1 MFEHV
6 FDLQMFAE
14 EEAVEQTIETEATD
28 STEGE
33 PEEEKEPI
41 PEELGGLP
49 EEAAREVMAEAEKL
63 QQGEPQED
71 TGEVSKAEEEGIV
84 KNQAI
89 PYTRFKQKVDE
100 SNALKAELESYKAKY
115 GELNTQPPQQSQ
127 PAQQVQQQQPA
138 YAAMQPV
145 QYQQSVPQEMP
156 PLNLTPEIVKQIDE
170 LKKQEAIRMTG
181 LSKEDLDSMEYMEDD
196 DPRKQQYQF
205 ALKMAENS
213 IVSRIQQARIEQARQ
228 AEAFMQAHNASVAD
242 YNAFA
247 SKEMAA
253 PDFQQVMTFA
263 SGDYLSKKSPAERQ
277 TILDAYNRV
286 ERNTASPAEVLLIK
300 NYFTEAKNAFYGQNT
315 PKKKNNAMTKAQQ
328 AASFPRSQQ
337 VEGASDNDTG
347 VSVATLEKMLAEK
360 PWDEIPKKYQR
371 MLMGE

>member
-14 EEAVEQTIETEATD
+14 DEASVDTVDTEVAADEAGEQ
-28 STEGE
+28 
-33 PEEEKEPI
+33 EEEKEPI

-49 EEAAREVMAEAEKL
+49 EEAAREAMAEAEKL
-63 QQGEPQED
+63 QQKEEEPQED

-89 PYTRFKQKVDE
+89 PYSRFKQKVDE

-115 GELNTQPPQQSQ
+115 GELNAQPAPQPQQSQ
-127 PAQQVQQQQPA
+127 PAQ
-138 YAAMQPV
+138 MNPV
-145 QYQQSVPQEMP
+145 QYQPMPQEMP
-156 PLNLTPEIVKQIDE
+156 PLNLTPEIVKQIDT
-170 LKKQEAIRMTG
+170 LKKQEALRMTG
-181 LSKEDLDSMEYMEDD
+181 LSQEDLDGMEYMEDT

-205 ALKMAENS
+205 ALKMAESN
-213 IVSRIQQARIEQARQ
+213 IVSRIQQARVEQAQQ

-247 SKEMAA
+247 QKEMAA
-253 PDFQQVMTFA
+253 PDFQQVMKFA
-263 SGDYLSKKSPAERQ
+263 TEDYFEKKSPAEQQ
-277 TILDAYNRV
+277 TIANAYVRV
-286 ERNTASPAEVLLIK
+286 ERNTASPAEVMLIK
-300 NYFTEAKNAFYGQNT
+300 NYFTEAKNAFHGQNKAST
-315 PKKKNNAMTKAQQ
+315 KNSMTKAKQ

-337 VEGASDNDTG
+337 VEGTSDNDPG

-360 PWDEIPKKYQR
+360 TWDEIDPKWQKL
-371 MLMGE
+371 LMGE

>member
-1 MFEHV
+1 MFDYV

-14 EEAVEQTIETEATD
+14 DEASVDTVDTEVAADEAGEQ
-28 STEGE
+28 
-33 PEEEKEPI
+33 EEEKEPI

-63 QQGEPQED
+63 QQKEEEPQED

-89 PYTRFKQKVDE
+89 PYSRFKQKVDE

-115 GELNTQPPQQSQ
+115 GELNAQPAPQPQQSQ
-127 PAQQVQQQQPA
+127 PAPQQVQYQPA
-138 YAAMQPV
+138 
-145 QYQQSVPQEMP
+145 PQEMP
-156 PLNLTPEIVKQIDE
+156 PLNLTPEVVKQIDE
-170 LKKQEAIRMTG
+170 LKKQEALRMTG
-181 LSKEDLDSMEYMEDD
+181 LSQEDLDGMEYMEDT

-205 ALKMAENS
+205 ALKMAESN
-213 IVSRIQQARIEQARQ
+213 IVSRIQQARIEQAQQ

-247 SKEMAA
+247 QKEMAA
-253 PDFQQVMTFA
+253 PDFQQVMKFA
-263 SGDYLSKKSPAERQ
+263 TEDYFAKKSPAEQQ
-277 TILDAYNRV
+277 TIANAYVRV

-300 NYFTEAKNAFYGQNT
+300 NYFTEAKNAFHGQKSK
-315 PKKKNNAMTKAQQ
+315 PKNNPMAKAQQ

-337 VEGASDNDTG
+337 VEGSSDNDTG
-347 VSVATLEKMLAEK
+347 VSVATLEKLLAEK
-360 PWDEIPKKYQR
+360 PWDEIPEKYQKK
-371 MLMGE
+371 LMGE

>member
-14 EEAVEQTIETEATD
+14 EEAVEQTIETEATE

-49 EEAAREVMAEAEKL
+49 EEAAREVMAEAAKMEE
-63 QQGEPQED
+63 GEPED
-71 TGEVSKAEEEGIV
+71 NASAEVSKAEEEGIV

-115 GELNTQPPQQSQ
+115 GELNAQQ
-127 PAQQVQQQQPA
+127 PAQKPQQNKPPQSVQTQQPA
-138 YAAMQPV
+138 
-145 QYQQSVPQEMP
+145 PQEMP

-170 LKKQEAIRMTG
+170 LKKKEAIRMTG

-242 YNAFA
+242 YNDFA
-247 SKEMAA
+247 QKEMAA
-253 PDFQQVMTFA
+253 PDFQQVMKFA
-263 SGDYLSKKSPAERQ
+263 TEVYFEKKSPIEQQA
-277 TILDAYNRV
+277 IANAYYRV
-286 ERNTASPAEVLLIK
+286 ERNTASPAEVLLVK
-300 NYFTEAKNAFYGQNT
+300 NYFTEAKNAFHGQNKANT
-315 PKKKNNAMTKAQQ
+315 KNNPMTKAKQ

-337 VEGASDNDTG
+337 VEGSSDNGTG

-360 PWDEIPKKYQR
+360 SWDEIPEKYQR

>member
-1 MFEHV
+1 MFY

-14 EEAVEQTIETEATD
+14 EEVEQTIDTEVTE
-28 STEGE
+28 SPEGE
-33 PEEEKEPI
+33 QEEEKKPI

-49 EEAAREVMAEAEKL
+49 EDAAREVMAEAEKL
-63 QQGEPQED
+63 QQAEEEPQED
-71 TGEVSKAEEEGIV
+71 TGEVSKAEEESIV
-84 KNQAI
+84 KKEAI
-89 PYTRFKQKVDE
+89 PYVRFKQKVDE

-115 GELNTQPPQQSQ
+115 GELNAQPAQQSQ
-127 PAQQVQQQQPA
+127 PAPQVQQTQKPQQNQPMQQVQYQP
-138 YAAMQPV
+138 M
-145 QYQQSVPQEMP
+145 PQDMP
-156 PLNLTPEIVKQIDE
+156 PLNLTPEIVKQIDD
-170 LKKQEAIRMTG
+170 LKKQEALRMTG
-181 LSKEDLDSMEYMEDD
+181 LSQEDLDGMEYMEDD
-196 DPRKQQYQF
+196 APRKQQYQF

-253 PDFQQVMTFA
+253 PDFQQVMKFA
-263 SGDYLSKKSPAERQ
+263 AEDYLAKKSPAEQQ
-277 TILDAYNRV
+277 TIMMAYNRV
-286 ERNTASPAEVLLIK
+286 EQNTASPAEVLLIK
-300 NYFTEAKNAFYGQNT
+300 NYFTEAKNAFHGQK
-315 PKKKNNAMTKAQQ
+315 PQKKNNAMTKAQQ

-360 PWDEIPKKYQR
+360 SWDEIPKKYQR